1 MKLTEQHLRLL
12 IRGILEARSDFE
24 QGTQGINYFSDFND
38 PLFVRPE
45 SRKNIEPAKQ
55 VKRAW
60 AVAVDVIEDDEYVEG
75 QPAPRLSK
83 ARLWIQSLHK
93 ITWMPRE
100 GDVLEHLYKFLNDT
114 DRRGEIACSLT
125 VPGQE
130 LERPPGWGWL
140 GVEVEGWVTLA
151 AESMNALMT
160 GYFRDVPH
168 WQHNRFT
175 SSGSPRRPTR
185 FNAQLGS
192 KYIVGPED
200 APKLLEPMD
209 ASEALVANWVPKRI
223 VIDYNAATGDL
234 MDNEYQ
240 NPGSTIG
247 PFFYAM
253 QHKIKLPVVDRM
265 GNPID
270 LKQMEDDASY
280 MLRGGQ

>member
-1 MKLTEQHLRLL
+1 M
-12 IRGILEARSDFE
+12 IREYIREIIIEARSDFE

-38 PLFVRPE
+38 PLFVSPE

-75 QPAPRLSK
+75 QPAPKLSK

-93 ITWMPRE
+93 VTWMAYS
-100 GDVLEHLYKFLNDT
+100 GDVLTHLYKFLNDT
-114 DRRGEIACSLT
+114 DRRGEIACSIS
-125 VPGQE
+125 VPGHE
-130 LERPPGWGWL
+130 MTRTGGWSWL
-140 GVEVEGWVTLA
+140 GVEVDGWVTLA
-151 AESMNALMT
+151 AEDMNALMT

-200 APKLLEPMD
+200 APKLIEPIES
-209 ASEALVANWVPKRI
+209 SEALVANWAPKRI
-223 VIDYNAATGDL
+223 VIDTAAAARDL
-234 MDNEYQ
+234 RAEEYHS
-240 NPGSTIG
+240 NGGVIG
-247 PFFYAM
+247 PFIYAM
-253 QHKIKLPVVDRM
+253 QYKIKLPIVDTM
-265 GNPID
+265 GNPVD
-270 LKQMEDDASY
+270 LRKLEDAARASY
-280 MLRGGQ
+280 